1 MIFKDHVILK
11 QDSFFYNMTVSI
23 IGFLYSPYLDPRKNW
38 SPVKN
43 QTSRKTDPLLNKKED
58 EVFRAPVSH
67 CKIAWGG
74 DKAIFDIWS
83 RLDDKRLGSFWK
95 RFFITGSCVLFLVIT
110 GLPGPDQMNRL
121 YLITMKPH
129 W

>member
-23 IGFLYSPYLDPRKNW
+23 IGFLYSPYLDPKKFL

-58 EVFRAPVSH
+58 EVFRAPVSLA
-67 CKIAWGG
+67 KSPGEVTWPYL
-74 DKAIFDIWS
+74 IF
-83 RLDDKRLGSFWK
+83 
-95 RFFITGSCVLFLVIT
+95 
-110 GLPGPDQMNRL
+110 GPDWMINV
-121 YLITMKPH
+121 
-129 W
+129 